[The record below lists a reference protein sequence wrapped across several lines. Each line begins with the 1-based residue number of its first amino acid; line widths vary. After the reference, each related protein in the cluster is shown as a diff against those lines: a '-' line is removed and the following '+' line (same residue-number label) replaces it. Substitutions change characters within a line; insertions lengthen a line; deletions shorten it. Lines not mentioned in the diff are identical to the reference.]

1 MPIEVGK
8 RRAYYIPAEVAIH
21 NCAEDCWV
29 SIFHKVYDLTK
40 FIQQNR
46 GPLAQPIIEAAG
58 EDISHWFDKETG
70 NVKNKVDD
78 LTNLELPHLP
88 NGRFLHVPPTEPTTV
103 WRTNFGTPWWKDQK
117 FCIGNLSEKT
127 RTVEIVNIL
136 TQQRDLLTVC
146 SEETINEIRN
156 RYIEYNAH
164 AASYTWKHLQ
174 EGEFVPLNMEL
185 TLTDNG
191 MEDESDEFER
201 LSINDDY
208 FVPVIHLYFNDD
220 LTVQ

>member
-1 MPIEVGK
+1 MLSCFIEGLL
-8 RRAYYIPAEVAIH
+8 AE
-21 NCAEDCWV
+21 
-29 SIFHKVYDLTK
+29 IFGLQDAKL
-40 FIQQNR
+40 
-46 GPLAQPIIEAAG
+46 
-58 EDISHWFDKETG
+58 
-70 NVKNKVDD
+70 
-78 LTNLELPHLP
+78 
-88 NGRFLHVPPTEPTTV
+88 
-103 WRTNFGTPWWKDQK
+103 
-117 FCIGNLSEKT
+117 CIGQLSAKT

-146 SEETINEIRN
+146 SEETINEIRE

-174 EGEFVPLNMEL
+174 EGEFVPLNMEM
-185 TLTDNG
+185 TLTENG

-220 LTVQ
+220 LTIM